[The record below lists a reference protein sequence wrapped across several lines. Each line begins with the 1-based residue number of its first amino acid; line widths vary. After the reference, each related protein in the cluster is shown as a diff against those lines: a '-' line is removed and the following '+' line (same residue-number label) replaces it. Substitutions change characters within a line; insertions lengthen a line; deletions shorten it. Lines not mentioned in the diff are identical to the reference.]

1 MLLKCSFSTIGAVSN
16 GKELLVSQLSLFGSS
31 DKTESTAT
39 PGRGA
44 VVKGKLYD
52 LSIASLKQDPDQP
65 RKYFDEQALS
75 ELQASIALH
84 GVLQP
89 ILVRKGSG
97 GGHIIVSG
105 ERRFQAAR
113 RAGLTTI
120 PAILTDGNPA
130 EISIIE
136 NLLRENLTAIEEAE
150 AIEHLRT
157 LNNYQLGDLGSIL
170 GKAVSTLSEILSLNR
185 LPDEV
190 KDDCRRDPRTA
201 RGVLVEIAR
210 ERDPGRMVTLYRKC
224 KESGLTRGEIRKK
237 STRAKSVKTRVD
249 LKFLSIC
256 CERIDTLDL
265 DKLDNE
271 QKETLKLELEKLR
284 GLAGQKLR
292 KLKG

>member
-1 MLLKCSFSTIGAVSN
+1 
-16 GKELLVSQLSLFGSS
+16 VSQLSLFGSAE
-31 DKTESTAT
+31 KTESASA
-39 PGRGA
+39 PGRGS

-52 LSIASLKQDPDQP
+52 LSIASLRQDPDQP
-65 RKYFDEQALS
+65 RKYFDQQALA
-75 ELQASIALH
+75 ELQASIARH

-113 RAGLTTI
+113 LAGLTTI

-150 AIEHLRT
+150 AIEQLRT

-190 KDDCRRDPRTA
+190 KDDCRKDPRTA

-210 ERDPGRMVTLYRKC
+210 ERDPDRMVALYRKC
-224 KESGLTRGEIRKK
+224 RESGLTRGEIRKK
-237 STRAKSVKTRVD
+237 STRPKAAKTKVD
-249 LKFLSIC
+249 LNFLNSC
-256 CERIDTLDL
+256 CERIDRLDL
-265 DKLDNE
+265 EKMDEE
-271 QKETLKLELEKLR
+271 QKGALKLELEKLR
-284 GLAGQKLR
+284 NLAGQKLR

>member
-1 MLLKCSFSTIGAVSN
+1 M
-16 GKELLVSQLSLFGSS
+16 SQLSLFGSS
-31 DKTESTAT
+31 DKPESAAV
-39 PGRGA
+39 PGRA
-44 VVKGKLYD
+44 SIVKGKLYD

-65 RKYFDEQALS
+65 RKFFDEQALA
-75 ELQASIALH
+75 ELQASITRH

-113 RAGLTTI
+113 LAGLATI

-157 LNNYQLGDLGSIL
+157 LNNYQLGDLGAIL

-185 LPDEV
+185 LPEEV
-190 KDDCRRDPRTA
+190 KDDCRKDPRTA

-210 ERDPGRMVTLYRKC
+210 ERDPGRMVSLYRKC
-224 KESGLTRGEIRKK
+224 KENGLTRGEIRKK
-237 STRAKSVKTRVD
+237 STRPKAARTRMD
-249 LKFLSIC
+249 LAFLSSC
-256 CERIDTLDL
+256 SEKL
-265 DKLDNE
+265 DKLDLE
-271 QKETLKLELEKLR
+271 KMDDGQKETLRLELEKLR
-284 GLAGQKLR
+284 NLAGQKLR
-292 KLKG
+292 KLRG

>member
-1 MLLKCSFSTIGAVSN
+1 M
-16 GKELLVSQLSLFGSS
+16 SQLNLFGSAE
-31 DKTESTAT
+31 KPEPTA
-39 PGRGA
+39 PSRGS

-52 LSIASLKQDPDQP
+52 LSIVSLRQDPDQP
-65 RKYFDEQALS
+65 RKYFDEQALA
-75 ELQASIALH
+75 ELQASIARH

-89 ILVRKGSG
+89 ILVRKGGG

-130 EISIIE
+130 ELSIIE

-150 AIEHLRT
+150 AIEHLRSI
-157 LNNYQLGDLGSIL
+157 NNYQLSDLGSIL

-190 KDDCRRDPRTA
+190 KDDCRKDPRTS

-210 ERDPGRMVTLYRKC
+210 ERDPGRMIALYRKC
-224 KESGLTRGEIRKK
+224 RESGLTRGEIRKK
-237 STRAKSVKTRVD
+237 SARPKAAKIKAD
-249 LKFLSIC
+249 LAFLGSC
-256 CERIDTLDL
+256 CEKIDRLDL
-265 DKLDNE
+265 DMMDDE
-271 QKETLKLELEKLR
+271 QRETLRLELEKLR
-284 GLAGQKLR
+284 SLAGQKLR